1 MRTSDQADG
10 AGVKCPV
17 KCRWLRP
24 APGGSDRGWGS
35 GENRARFVLK
45 TGLDGQLDSH
55 LGGHRHIGIDPHRDK
70 MTAKNGDFEAINTP
84 LIPKLTP
91 LKSLF

>member
-1 MRTSDQADG
+1 MRTSDPADG

-35 GENRARFVLK
+35 SENRARFVLK
-45 TGLDGQLDSH
+45 TGLDIQLDIQ
-55 LGGHRHIGIDPHRDK
+55 LGTLWRIGIAPHRNK
-70 MTAKNGDFEAINTP
+70 MTAKNGGFEAINTP
-84 LIPKLTP
+84 LIPKLPP